1 MEPTIMPYLTTGG
14 HGAPKERPGG
24 DFDSFWC
31 ASRAAPCPKKR
42 VRKMT
47 PKMDPSKIEIL
58 GLWGF
63 YVLGLAECADPGWL
77 LIPKNPESD
86 LARVLP
92 YGGGGLN

>member
-1 MEPTIMPYLTTGG
+1 MEPQIMPYLTTGG

-58 GLWGF
+58 GLFWIMPVDFGRPGR
-63 YVLGLAECADPGWL
+63 VRGSCLALEF
-77 LIPKNPESD
+77 ET
-86 LARVLP
+86 
-92 YGGGGLN
+92 

>member
-1 MEPTIMPYLTTGG
+1 MDFETFSPRNLCSRAGAVRILQTGDVLKTVPKRTQNGAKIMPYLTTGG

-58 GLWGF
+58 GL
-63 YVLGLAECADPGWL
+63 
-77 LIPKNPESD
+77 
-86 LARVLP
+86 
-92 YGGGGLN
+92 